1 MKFFIYFFLRY
12 TDLFCLSKDDL
23 LEVLSEYPS
32 AKAILEEKGKKMLM
46 KDGLVQ
52 QAENEAS
59 SS

>member
-1 MKFFIYFFLRY
+1 MFIDVCYRY

-52 QAENEAS
+52 QAEDEAS
-59 SS
+59 FS